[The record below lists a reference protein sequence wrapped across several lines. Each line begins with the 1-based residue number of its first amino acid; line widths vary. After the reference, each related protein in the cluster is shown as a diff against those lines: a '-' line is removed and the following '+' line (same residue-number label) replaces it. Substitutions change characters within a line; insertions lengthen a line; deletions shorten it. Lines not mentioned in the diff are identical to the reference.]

1 MTPGEWWD
9 KDQYEQTQTAQS
21 QFKTKFDEID
31 EDMQLIRI
39 RVDQNQQE
47 YMQLIE
53 NSNGYSKEN

>member
-31 EDMQLIRI
+31 EDM
-39 RVDQNQQE
+39 
-47 YMQLIE
+47 
-53 NSNGYSKEN
+53 